1 MGVSQHTQNP
11 TDQSNSANSASVTS
25 TAKTANPGKTTD
37 TARVTPHSH
46 STTGSGTWSTRRIAV
61 YALFVAVALAL
72 SFISVPLMP
81 AAPFLQYDP
90 SGIVALIAGFAFG
103 PSAAAIVTVLTWLPH
118 LFTNPFG
125 AIMAILVTGGASI
138 PAAIVYK
145 RRRTFTGAVIGLL
158 LGDVIAIA
166 LAIVGNLI
174 ITPLYSP
181 GITVTDVI
189 GMIVPFLLPFNL
201 LKMAINT
208 IVTIAAYKP
217 CSLLLK
223 RTDA

>member
-1 MGVSQHTQNP
+1 MGVFQHTQNP

-25 TAKTANPGKTTD
+25 TAKTANPGKTID

-61 YALFVAVALAL
+61 YALFVAMALAL

-145 RRRTFTGAVIGLL
+145 RRRAFTGAVIGLL

-181 GITVTDVI
+181 GITVADVI

-208 IVTIAAYKP
+208 IVTITAYKP